1 MADGFARLAPV
12 LDDLGADTEV
22 VIVDDGSSDN
32 TMAAAREVYGHLA
45 HLLVVRQEPNLGKG
59 AAVRLGLGLAG
70 GARVLVADADMAIN
84 PRHFP
89 DMLATL
95 DDVDVAPGSRVEGRR
110 VRYDSFVRN
119 LASDAFHFLV
129 HHYTGLTL
137 RDTQCG
143 AKAFRAGPAR
153 LLALLATTNGFAY
166 DAEML
171 SLALRLDLT
180 IRPVSV
186 TWDDVSGSTVNV
198 GSDAIAMIRDL
209 RRLSR
214 HDYQNPAVEVGLDVD
229 PADLSS
235 AMAEVRA
242 HGLVLA
248 RGTANGVV
256 VLPRDGALTGAGI
269 AAAVGGRLRTTD
281 LAELRGR
288 ELVVL

>member
-1 MADGFARLAPV
+1 V
-12 LDDLGADTEV
+12 LERLGADTEI

-32 TMAAAREVYGHLA
+32 TLATAREVYGHL
-45 HLLVVRQEPNLGKG
+45 HRLLAVRQEPNLGKG
-59 AAVRLGLGLAG
+59 AAVRLGLGLASG
-70 GARVLVADADMAIN
+70 SRILVADADMAIN

-119 LASDAFHFLV
+119 LASDVFHFLV

-153 LLALLATTNGFAY
+153 VLALLATTNGFAY
-166 DAEML
+166 DAEIL
-171 SLALRLDLT
+171 SLAQRLGFST
-180 IRPVSV
+180 RPVSV
-186 TWDDVSGSTVNV
+186 TWDDVTGSTVNM
-198 GSDAIAMIRDL
+198 GADAIAMIRDL

-214 HDYQNPAVEVGLDVD
+214 HVYENPAVEVDLAVSA
-229 PADLSS
+229 ADLSR
-235 AMAEVRA
+235 AMGEVRA

-248 RGTANGVV
+248 RGDANGVV
-256 VLPRDGALTGAGI
+256 VLPRDGALAGAGI
-269 AAAVGGRLRTTD
+269 AAAVGGRLRTTN

-288 ELVVL
+288 EFVVL

>member
-1 MADGFARLAPV
+1 MLEV
-12 LDDLGADTEV
+12 LGADTQV
-22 VIVDDGSSDN
+22 VIVDDGSSDD
-32 TMAAAREVYGHLA
+32 TMAAAREVYGHLE

-59 AAVRLGLGLAG
+59 AAVRLGLGLASG
-70 GARVLVADADMAIN
+70 DRVLVADADMAIS

-95 DDVDVAPGSRVEGRR
+95 EEVDVAPGSRVEGRR
-110 VRYDSFVRN
+110 VRYDSLVRN
-119 LASDAFHFLV
+119 LASDVFHFLV
-129 HHYTGLTL
+129 RHYTGLAL

-143 AKAFRAGPAR
+143 AKAFRTGPAR

-171 SLALRLDLT
+171 SLALRLDLS

-186 TWDDVSGSTVNV
+186 TWDDVSGSTVHV
-198 GSDAIAMIRDL
+198 GADAIAMIRDL
-209 RRLSR
+209 RRLSQ
-214 HDYQNPAVEVGLDVD
+214 HVYQNPAIEV
-229 PADLSS
+229 DLSVDADRLRS

-248 RGTANGVV
+248 RSSANGVV
-256 VLPRDGALTGAGI
+256 VLPRDGALAGAGI

>member
-1 MADGFARLAPV
+1 MLER
-12 LDDLGADTEV
+12 LGADTEI

-32 TMAAAREVYGHLA
+32 TLATAREVYGHLDR
-45 HLLVVRQEPNLGKG
+45 LLAVRQEPNLGKG
-59 AAVRLGLGLAG
+59 AAVRLGMGLASG
-70 GARVLVADADMAIN
+70 SRILVADADMAIN

-95 DDVDVAPGSRVEGRR
+95 DEVDVAPGSRVEGRR

-119 LASDAFHFLV
+119 LASGVFHLLV

-153 LLALLATTNGFAY
+153 VLALLATTNGFAY
-166 DAEML
+166 DAEIL
-171 SLALRLDLT
+171 SLAQRLGFST
-180 IRPVSV
+180 RPVSV
-186 TWDDVSGSTVNV
+186 TWDDVTGSTVNM
-198 GSDAIAMIRDL
+198 GADAIAMIRDL

-214 HDYQNPAVEVGLDVD
+214 HVYENPAVEVDLAVSA
-229 PADLSS
+229 ADLSR
-235 AMAEVRA
+235 AMGEVRA

-248 RGTANGVV
+248 RGDANGVV
-256 VLPRDGALTGAGI
+256 VLPRDGALAGAGI
-269 AAAVGGRLRTTD
+269 AAAVGGRLRTTN

-288 ELVVL
+288 EFVVL

>member
-1 MADGFARLAPV
+1 MLEV
-12 LDDLGADTEV
+12 LGPETEI
-22 VIVDDGSSDN
+22 VIVDDGSSDA
-32 TMAAAREVYGHLA
+32 TLTAAREVYGHLE
-45 HLLVVRQEPNLGKG
+45 HLIAVRQEPNLGKG
-59 AAVRLGLGLAG
+59 AAVRLGMGLASG
-70 GARVLVADADMAIN
+70 EQILVADADMAIN

-89 DMLATL
+89 DMLAAL
-95 DDVDVAPGSRVEGRR
+95 DEVDLAPGSRVEGRR

-166 DAEML
+166 DAEIL
-171 SLALRLDLT
+171 SLALRLGFS

-186 TWDDVSGSTVNV
+186 TWDDVRGSTVNV

-214 HDYQNPAVEVGLDVD
+214 LVYENPAVEVDLAVTA
-229 PADLSS
+229 ADLSQ

-248 RGTANGVV
+248 RSSVNGVV
-256 VLPRDGALTGAGI
+256 VLPRDGALAGAGI
-269 AAAVGGRLRTTD
+269 AAAVGGRLRTTNLD
-281 LAELRGR
+281 ELRAR
-288 ELVVL
+288 ELIVL

>member
-1 MADGFARLAPV
+1 M
-12 LDDLGADTEV
+12 LDQLGADTQV

-32 TMAAAREVYGHLA
+32 TLATAREVYGHLE
-45 HLLVVRQEPNLGKG
+45 HLLAVRQEPNLGKG
-59 AAVRLGLGLAG
+59 AAVRLGMGLASG
-70 GARVLVADADMAIN
+70 SRILVADADMAIN

-89 DMLATL
+89 DMLAAL

-119 LASDAFHFLV
+119 VASDVFHAFV

-153 LLALLATTNGFAY
+153 VLALLATTNGFAY
-166 DAEML
+166 DAEIL
-171 SLALRLDLT
+171 SLALRLGYSM
-180 IRPVSV
+180 RPVSV
-186 TWDDVSGSTVNV
+186 TWEDVTGSTVNM
-198 GSDAIAMIRDL
+198 GADAIAMLRDL
-209 RRLSR
+209 RRLAR
-214 HDYQNPAVEVGLDVD
+214 HDYHNPAVEVDLAVA
-229 PADLSS
+229 PADLSR

-248 RGTANGVV
+248 RGSANGVV
-256 VLPRDGALTGAGI
+256 VLPRDGALGGAGI